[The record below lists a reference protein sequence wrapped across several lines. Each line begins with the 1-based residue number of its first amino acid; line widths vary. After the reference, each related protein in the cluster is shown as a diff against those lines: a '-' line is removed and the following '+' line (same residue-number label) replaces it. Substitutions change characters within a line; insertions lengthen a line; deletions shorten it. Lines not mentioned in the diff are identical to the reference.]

1 MGAVKNKLIES
12 MQESIQYP
20 EDFMHS
26 TAKVLKPFNRIED
39 ISPRQADLICST
51 LGSALLKA
59 KDELDLNKA
68 LELKE
73 LHERFLLTLIQVVDR
88 ENWTTNLKDPLKDSM
103 SENQEL
109 V

>member
-20 EDFMHS
+20 DDLMHS
-26 TAKVLKPFNRIED
+26 SSPKVLKPFHHIQD

-103 SENQEL
+103 SKD
-109 V
+109 

>member
-1 MGAVKNKLIES
+1 MGAVKNKLIDS

-20 EDFMHS
+20 DDLMHS
-26 TAKVLKPFNRIED
+26 SSPKVLKPFHRIQD
-39 ISPRQADLICST
+39 ISPRQADLICSV

-73 LHERFLLTLIQVVDR
+73 LQERFLLTLIQVVDR
-88 ENWTTNLKDPLKDSM
+88 ENWTTNLKDSM
-103 SENQEL
+103 SKD
-109 V
+109 